1 MSSEVLYRLIATGLF
16 LLMAV
21 IGFSFRIK
29 AKKAGDNTQ
38 WKDEGDFIM
47 IALRLFGFG
56 TWIVLLLSLAL
67 PGLLPWSRFKLSF
80 TGHLAG
86 ALVLVC
92 AIGLIHWLF
101 RAIGTN
107 ITDTVGIKE
116 NHQLVQS
123 GPYRLIRHPLYTA
136 SILIFTGFGLLLS
149 NWLIPL
155 LGIITFAL
163 IVIRLPR
170 EEQNLINHFGESYRS
185 YMKSTPRFFPKLLGK
200 HQARGLSKNQ

>member
-1 MSSEVLYRLIATGLF
+1 MTNELLHRLIAAALF
-16 LLMAV
+16 LLMAA

-38 WKDEGDFIM
+38 WKDEGGFM
-47 IALRLFGFG
+47 MVALRVFGFG

-67 PGLLPWSRFKLSF
+67 PGLLYWSRFRLSL
-80 TGHLAG
+80 TGHMAG
-86 ALVLVC
+86 ALVLVF
-92 AIGLIHWLF
+92 AIGLIQWLF
-101 RAIGTN
+101 RAIGPN

-116 NHQLVQS
+116 NHKLIQS
-123 GPYRLIRHPLYTA
+123 GPYRLVRHPLYTA

-163 IVIRLPR
+163 IVIRLPK
-170 EEQNLINHFGESYRS
+170 EEQNLISHFGEAYRK
-185 YMKSTPRFFPKLLGK
+185 YMKSTPRFFPRLFSK
-200 HQARGLSKNQ
+200 H